1 MTFRGISMFLLLAM
15 CSIASAQPAQ
25 PAADDA
31 GFVSIFNGKDLTG
44 WKGLEGF
51 WSVKDGAIVGQATK
65 EASKQTFLVYT
76 GGDVRDF
83 ELRLKFKFVTPT
95 GNSGI
100 QFRSKVLDEA
110 TSKVGGYQAD
120 FDAGNA
126 FTGIIYDEAGVAGSR
141 GIMSKRGMKTHWADG
156 KKPDKEE
163 PLEKNDAQL
172 KELIKVGDWNDV
184 VLKAEGNH
192 ITYQINGHTT
202 TDLTDEHP
210 KALTEGVLALQ
221 MHSGFTQDIHFK
233 DIQLK
238 AIQGG
243 AATKPG
249 ASAKPQAAG
258 RPVAAQVSA

>member
-1 MTFRGISMFLLLAM
+1 MTFRLAAIFAGLM
-15 CSIASAQPAQ
+15 AIVGASCAVAQKAV
-25 PAADDA
+25 ADDG

-51 WSVKDGAIVGQATK
+51 WSVKDGAIVGKAEK
-65 EASKQTFLVYT
+65 ETSKQTFLIYRRENG
-76 GGDVRDF
+76 GGDVKDF
-83 ELRLKFKFVTPT
+83 ELRLKFKFASEA

-172 KELIKVGDWNDV
+172 KEVIKVGDWNDV

-192 ITYQINGHTT
+192 ITY
-202 TDLTDEHP
+202 
-210 KALTEGVLALQ
+210 
-221 MHSGFTQDIHFK
+221 
-233 DIQLK
+233 
-238 AIQGG
+238 
-243 AATKPG
+243 
-249 ASAKPQAAG
+249 
-258 RPVAAQVSA
+258 